1 MEAVIMGYFLKNA
14 AGFAMLAGLA
24 VTMSL
29 SGAIH
34 AAGTGNQAGTQDGGQ
49 ASGCFLI
56 MYDGD
61 NFEDTRITIRGAG
74 EWKNL
79 RNVPEAREKDWDG
92 EADSFKVGPN
102 ATVQAWKGENFT
114 GESRSFPPGTQQPKV
129 DFEFKSLKIRCSPK

>member
-1 MEAVIMGYFLKNA
+1 MGYFLKNA
-14 AGFAMLAGLA
+14 VGFAMLAGLA

-34 AAGTGNQAGTQDGGQ
+34 AAGTGNQAGAQG
-49 ASGCFLI
+49 GCFLM

-61 NFEDTRITIRGAG
+61 NFEDTSITIRGAG

-79 RNVPEAREKDWDG
+79 RNVPEASEKDWGG

-114 GESRSFPPGTQQPKV
+114 GESRSYSPGTQQPKA
-129 DFEFKSLKIRCSPK
+129 DFEFKSLKIRCGPQSK